1 VSSAVRLRTLITGC
15 VLAAFSA
22 AAGAQF
28 NLNLNRLIDTVKS
41 VGQATTEIT
50 EQQEAQIGKEYAAL
64 LVGAAPL
71 FDNADVQRY
80 VNRVGRWLSLNAE
93 RPDLNW
99 RFGVL
104 DSDNINAFATPGG
117 YVFVTKGLLA
127 RLRSEAEL
135 AGVLAH
141 EITHV
146 VRKHHLTALRKGA
159 GMQAGANI
167 LAEFAAQRG
176 SNQAVSERLI
186 SGVKEVMLRGLDK
199 DEEFEADRMGVV
211 IAGRAGYDPYGL
223 PAVLQMLQAMNPQ
236 DSGLA
241 LLFATHPA
249 PDARL
254 DTLER
259 VMGARLDRFAAQPA
273 VTERFARM
281 MLGPQAGA
289 AAAEP
294 R

>member
-1 VSSAVRLRTLITGC
+1 MQIRALIVGC
-15 VLAAFSA
+15 VLSAFSA

-28 NLNLNRLIDTVKS
+28 NLNLNRLLDTVKS
-41 VGQATTEIT
+41 VGQATTEIN
-50 EQQEAQIGKEYAAL
+50 EQQEAEIGKEYASV

-71 FDNADVQRY
+71 VDNAGVQAY

-93 RPDLNW
+93 RPDLSW

-117 YVFVTKGLLA
+117 YIFITKGLLA
-127 RLRSEAEL
+127 RLKSEAEL

-141 EITHV
+141 EIAHV

-167 LAEFAAQRG
+167 LSEFAAQRG
-176 SNQAVSERLI
+176 RNQAISDRLV

-199 DEEFEADRMGVV
+199 DDEFEADRMGAV

-223 PAVLQMLQAMNPQ
+223 PSVLQMLQGMNPQ
-236 DSGLA
+236 DSGLS

-254 DTLER
+254 DALER
-259 VMGARLDRFAAQPA
+259 IMGAQLDPFARQPQA
-273 VTERFARM
+273 TERFVRI
-281 MLGPQAGA
+281 LTGPQAGPA
-289 AAAEP
+289 ASQ
-294 R
+294 